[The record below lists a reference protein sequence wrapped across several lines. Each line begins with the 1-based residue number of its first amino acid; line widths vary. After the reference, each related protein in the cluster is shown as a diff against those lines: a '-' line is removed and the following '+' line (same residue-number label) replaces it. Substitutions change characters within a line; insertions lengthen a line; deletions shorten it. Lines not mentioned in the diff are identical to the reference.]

1 MTDRVRRF
9 LRWTAWSLGA
19 LVLLVHCSSRAR
31 STSTPSVFLRRTYS
45 VRSVAVTL
53 PTDSSA
59 LARGERL
66 ARVRGCFGGVA
77 RSRLRYLTDGE
88 IADLYPLFE
97 YTLTVQLIV
106 PLAFTARSCGYPIA
120 ARSAEISSRVAGSSI
135 VGGMV

>member
-1 MTDRVRRF
+1 LTDRVRRF

-19 LVLLVHCSSRAR
+19 LVLLALLSAGAIYLDFERI
-31 STSTPSVFLRRTYS
+31 LRRTYS

-59 LARGERL
+59 LARGEQL

-88 IADLYPLFE
+88 IADLYRYLS
-97 YTLTVQLIV
+97 T
-106 PLAFTARSCGYPIA
+106 RSP
-120 ARSAEISSRVAGSSI
+120 SN
-135 VGGMV
+135 